1 MSIWFNVQ
9 VEFYAH
15 HGEQGEGFVAVDA
28 VQYRIQQEEC
38 VFEPEAA
45 RPLSTTAVPAT
56 TIATEPPDGKHSA

>member
-1 MSIWFNVQ
+1 M
-9 VEFYAH
+9 
-15 HGEQGEGFVAVDA
+15 AVDA

-56 TIATEPPDGKHSA
+56 TIATEPPDGKHSALFTIGREL